1 MEFFGCFAWLDGPKG
16 NAAAVAESS
25 NALSAA
31 KGVVASR
38 VNVRTGPA
46 NATGSG
52 LESAW
57 KKYGG
62 AWDESKSAF
71 AISKDELKIAL
82 QSP

>member
-1 MEFFGCFAWLDGPKG
+1 M
-16 NAAAVAESS
+16 
-25 NALSAA
+25 
-31 KGVVASR
+31 
-38 VNVRTGPA
+38 RTGPA